1 MAANGVERKS
11 MPARLPPISRTLDPV
26 MAPPKRKG
34 GRTIPGSKADSS
46 TAARGGTKI
55 PATKRLAHEDS
66 AESSGR
72 YTPPT
77 VNKADLPS
85 PMWVPILMFAL
96 LAGGALVIVC
106 NYLGV
111 LPSGTDNK
119 YLLVG
124 LVGILGGI
132 VTATQYR

>member
-1 MAANGVERKS
+1 
-11 MPARLPPISRTLDPV
+11 

-34 GRTIPGSKADSS
+34 GRTIPGSKAEAAGTARIGAKGPVTKRRVEADSS
-46 TAARGGTKI
+46 
-55 PATKRLAHEDS
+55 
-66 AESSGR
+66 ESSGR

-85 PMWVPILMFAL
+85 PMWVPVLMFGL
-96 LAGGALVIVC
+96 LIVGALVIVL

-124 LVGILGGI
+124 LVAILAGI

>member
-1 MAANGVERKS
+1 V
-11 MPARLPPISRTLDPV
+11 
-26 MAPPKRKG
+26 KR
-34 GRTIPGSKADSS
+34 PSDA
-46 TAARGGTKI
+46 
-55 PATKRLAHEDS
+55 DS
-66 AESSGR
+66 AEASTR

-77 VNKADLPS
+77 YNKADMPS
-85 PMWVPILMFAL
+85 PMWVPVLMFGL
-96 LAGGALVIVC
+96 LIVGALVIVL

-124 LVGILGGI
+124 LVAILGGI

>member
-1 MAANGVERKS
+1 
-11 MPARLPPISRTLDPV
+11 

-34 GRTIPGSKADSS
+34 GRTIPGSKAET
-46 TAARGGTKI
+46 TARSGAQNPTVRRRADHDT
-55 PATKRLAHEDS
+55 AEVS
-66 AESSGR
+66 AR

-85 PMWVPILMFAL
+85 PIWVPVLMFGL
-96 LAGGALVIVC
+96 LIVGALAIVL

-111 LPSGTDNK
+111 LPGGTDNK

-132 VTATQYR
+132 VAATQYR

>member
-1 MAANGVERKS
+1 
-11 MPARLPPISRTLDPV
+11 

-34 GRTIPGSKADSS
+34 GRTIPGSKVEAPGITHTGAKGPVVKRRVAADLAEASS
-46 TAARGGTKI
+46 
-55 PATKRLAHEDS
+55 
-66 AESSGR
+66 R

-85 PMWVPILMFAL
+85 PMWVPVLMFGL
-96 LAGGALVIVC
+96 LIVGALVIVL

-124 LVGILGGI
+124 LVAILAGI

>member
-1 MAANGVERKS
+1 
-11 MPARLPPISRTLDPV
+11 

-34 GRTIPGSKADSS
+34 GRTIPGSKTG
-46 TAARGGTKI
+46 TAATARTGAKVPT
-55 PATKRLAHEDS
+55 AKRRHEEDLAE
-66 AESSGR
+66 ASGR

-85 PMWVPILMFAL
+85 PMWVPVLMFAL
-96 LAGGALVIVC
+96 LVVGALVIVL

-124 LVGILGGI
+124 LVAILAGI

>member
-1 MAANGVERKS
+1 MASLTKFGWIW
-11 MPARLPPISRTLDPV
+11 PTLTCV

-34 GRTIPGSKADSS
+34 GRTIPGSQVEAPG
-46 TAARGGTKI
+46 TARTGGGKT
-55 PATKRLAHEDS
+55 PVTKRRVEADTTEAS
-66 AESSGR
+66 TR

-85 PMWVPILMFAL
+85 PMWVPVLMFGL
-96 LAGGALVIVC
+96 LVVGALVIVL

-111 LPSGTDNK
+111 LPGGTDNK

>member
-1 MAANGVERKS
+1 
-11 MPARLPPISRTLDPV
+11 

-34 GRTIPGSKADSS
+34 GRTIPGSKTDSAA
-46 TAARGGTKI
+46 TARGGAKT

-85 PMWVPILMFAL
+85 PMWVPILMFTL
-96 LAGGALVIVC
+96 LVVGALVIVC